1 MPCDTALYGLNCGL
15 GWCEETGN
23 YMSNESHNGTIFFYC
38 CWSVVYVLFTTVTP
52 QRARKSVSA
61 CVRASGCVRACG
73 DETERQKE
81 SESYNLMIAHCWVQL
96 TGCEMM
102 MMMMKSRCDVSIKRI
117 DTHTHTITQIWG
129 SDSKANMSALERFD
143 LLGSRCLVGSEL
155 LAARQSKKG
164 QKHTNIHADAFT
176 HSHFYTQLFS
186 VVHYGFSV

>member
-1 MPCDTALYGLNCGL
+1 MGCGYFNPREIAWAAEADRTLNWMPCDTALYGLNCGL

-102 MMMMKSRCDVSIKRI
+102 MMMKSRCDVSIKRI
-117 DTHTHTITQIWG
+117 DTHTHTLSHKYEVVIVKQIW
-129 SDSKANMSALERFD
+129 APW
-143 LLGSRCLVGSEL
+143 
-155 LAARQSKKG
+155 
-164 QKHTNIHADAFT
+164 
-176 HSHFYTQLFS
+176 S
-186 VVHYGFSV
+186 VLTC

>member
-1 MPCDTALYGLNCGL
+1 MKVITAPF
-15 GWCEETGN
+15 
-23 YMSNESHNGTIFFYC
+23 S
-38 CWSVVYVLFTTVTP
+38 FTAADLSSMFSLPLWLPRERERV
-52 QRARKSVSA
+52 
-61 CVRASGCVRACG
+61 CLRACARR
-73 DETERQKE
+73 DVCAHVAMRRKE

-96 TGCEMM
+96 TGCEM

-164 QKHTNIHADAFT
+164 QKHTNTHADAFT